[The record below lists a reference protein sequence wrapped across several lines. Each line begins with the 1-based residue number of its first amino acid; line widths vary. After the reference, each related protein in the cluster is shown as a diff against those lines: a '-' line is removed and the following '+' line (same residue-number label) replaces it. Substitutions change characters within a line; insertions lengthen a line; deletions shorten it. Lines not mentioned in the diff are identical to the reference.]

1 MATKAST
8 RKSKTSPAVEKG
20 AVRVNAAAGM
30 RRLKRYIGLWV
41 TEGKGPMGTY
51 RCERVFEE
59 LRGGKYLRLTV
70 VWDIPG
76 GKYEELAVYGVDPAS
91 RRLRFWSFTSD
102 GKRSEG
108 ELTAPADVAKD
119 ALCFEADFSGRRA
132 RMIWSPVGPE
142 GFTVAVE
149 ARNKKGWKRFLEQQ
163 FRVP

>member
-8 RKSKTSPAVEKG
+8 KKTKARPEAKKG
-20 AVRVNAAAGM
+20 TAGRSAAAGF
-30 RRLKRYIGLWV
+30 RKLKRYIGLWV
-41 TEGKGPMGTY
+41 AEGKGPMGPY
-51 RCERVFEE
+51 RCERVIEE
-59 LRGGKYLRLTV
+59 LRGGKYLRLSA

-76 GKYEELAVYGVDPAS
+76 WKYEELAVYGVDPAS
-91 RRLRFWSFTSD
+91 KRLRFWSFTSD

-108 ELTAPADVAKD
+108 ELAAPADVAKE
-119 ALCFEADFSGRRA
+119 ALCFEAHFSGRRA

-149 ARNKKGWKRFLEQQ
+149 AQTKKGWKRFLEQQ